1 MKMPDVDIS
10 TAGQEDDQKATSEDA
25 DAEPFAQTMRI
36 PVSELDKLSSS
47 AEQQPKEEDYEKTMT
62 VSLPDIG
69 KMERKLRAAQ
79 EENPETDPFLN
90 TIPQ

>member
-1 MKMPDVDIS
+1 
-10 TAGQEDDQKATSEDA
+10 
-25 DAEPFAQTMRI
+25 MRI